1 MYLEEYENGNDI
13 IKLYINVCKCFDM
26 RNTIGRVLLIL
37 GIYLGLRYFGGA
49 IGAKI
54 LYPITLLVTFLHEFG
69 HALGAVLTGGSVE
82 QVQINP
88 DGSGYTVS
96 RGGIRS
102 ITIMGG
108 YIGSA
113 ILGNLLFYIGTKSQR
128 LIKPMLYLLASAMF
142 FTAFYWFNSLFTIIV
157 LIVFA
162 VVLGFIGLKTRFGR
176 EVLMFIGLASIIY
189 IIQDFN
195 VGPSSDLA
203 AYAETMVILPA
214 TVWMYIWLAIV
225 VLLFIFN
232 VRAIFRSNG
241 SKEGL

>member
-1 MYLEEYENGNDI
+1 M
-13 IKLYINVCKCFDM
+13 K
-26 RNTIGRVLLIL
+26 NTIGRVLLIL
-37 GIYLGLRYFGGA
+37 GIYLGLRYLGGD
-49 IGAKI
+49 IGRKI

-82 QVQINP
+82 QVQINA
-88 DGSGYTVS
+88 DGSGFTVS

-102 ITIMGG
+102 VIIMGG

-113 ILGNLLFYIGTKSQR
+113 ILGNLLFYVGTKSQKM
-128 LIKPMLYLLASAMF
+128 IKPMLYLLSAAMV
-142 FTAFYWFNSLFTIIV
+142 FTAFFWFNSMFTTGV

-162 VVLGFIGLKTRFGR
+162 IALGFIGLKTNFGR
-176 EVLMFIGLASIIY
+176 EILMFIGLASIIY

-214 TVWMYIWLAIV
+214 NAWKYIWLGV
-225 VLLFIFN
+225 VVILFIFN
-232 VRAIFRSNG
+232 IRAIFRPSA
-241 SKEGL
+241 KA

>member
-1 MYLEEYENGNDI
+1 
-13 IKLYINVCKCFDM
+13 M

-37 GIYLGLRYFGGA
+37 GIYLGLRYFGGD
-49 IGAKI
+49 IGRKI

-82 QVQINP
+82 QVQINS

-102 ITIMGG
+102 VTIMGG

-113 ILGNLLFYIGTKSQR
+113 ILGNLLFYVGTKSQR
-128 LIKPMLYLLASAMF
+128 LIKPMLYLLSAAMV
-142 FTAFYWFNSLFTIIV
+142 FTAFFWFNSMFTTGV

-162 VVLGFIGLKTRFGR
+162 LGLGLIGLKTKFGR

-214 TVWMYIWLAIV
+214 TVWKYIWLAIV
-225 VLLFIFN
+225 VILFIFN
-232 VRAIFRSNG
+232 VRAILRPNATA
-241 SKEGL
+241 

>member
-1 MYLEEYENGNDI
+1 
-13 IKLYINVCKCFDM
+13 M

-37 GIYLGLRYFGGA
+37 GIYLGLKYLGGS
-49 IGAKI
+49 IGAKL

-88 DGSGYTVS
+88 NGSGYTVS

-102 ITIMGG
+102 IIIMGG

-113 ILGNLLFYIGTKSQR
+113 ILGNLLFYIGTKSQK
-128 LIKPMLYLLASAMF
+128 LIKPMLYLLSAAMM
-142 FTAFYWFNSLFTIIV
+142 FTAFFWFNSFFTTGILILFAI
-157 LIVFA
+157 
-162 VVLGFIGLKTRFGR
+162 VLGFIGLKTKYGR
-176 EVLMFIGLASIIY
+176 EVLMFIGLASILY

-203 AYAETMVILPA
+203 AYADTMIILPA
-214 TVWMYIWLAIV
+214 TVWKYIWLTIV
-225 VLLFIFN
+225 VLLFIIN
-232 VRAIFRSNG
+232 IRAIFRPRAK
-241 SKEGL
+241 KESL

>member
-1 MYLEEYENGNDI
+1 M
-13 IKLYINVCKCFDM
+13 KS
-26 RNTIGRVLLIL
+26 TIGRVLLIL
-37 GIYLGLRYFGGA
+37 GIYLGLRYFGGS

-96 RGGIRS
+96 RGGLRS

-113 ILGNLLFYIGTKSQR
+113 ILGNLLFYVGTRSQR
-128 LIKPMLYLLASAMF
+128 MIKPLLYLLAAAMV
-142 FTAFYWFNSLFTIIV
+142 FTAFYWFNSVFTTIV
-157 LIVFA
+157 LFA
-162 VVLGFIGLKTRFGR
+162 FAITLGFIGLKTKFGR

-214 TVWMYIWLAIV
+214 IAWQYIWLAIV
-225 VLLFIFN
+225 VVLFAFN
-232 VRAIFRSNG
+232 IRAIFRSSDNA
-241 SKEGL
+241 

>member
-1 MYLEEYENGNDI
+1 M
-13 IKLYINVCKCFDM
+13 K
-26 RNTIGRVLLIL
+26 NTIGRVLLIL
-37 GIYLGLRYFGGA
+37 GLYLGLRYFGGDV
-49 IGAKI
+49 GRKI

-82 QVQINP
+82 QVQINA

-102 ITIMGG
+102 VTIMGG

-113 ILGNLLFYIGTKSQR
+113 ILGNLLFYVGTKSQK
-128 LIKPMLYLLASAMF
+128 LIKPMLYLLSAAMV
-142 FTAFYWFNSLFTIIV
+142 FTAFFWFNSMFTTGV

-162 VVLGFIGLKTRFGR
+162 LVLGFIGLKTKFGR

-214 TVWMYIWLAIV
+214 DVWKYIWLGIV
-225 VLLFIFN
+225 VILFVFN
-232 VRAIFRSNG
+232 VRAIFRTSG
-241 SKEGL
+241 KS